1 MKNNILIS
9 IIFAGLLFSCSKS
22 SNKPQQSSNNTSV
35 TISGAAYTTVIIGTQ
50 TWTSVNYNG
59 PGGVNYN
66 NGANNATYGKLYT
79 WTEAKA
85 ISLPAG
91 WRLPTESDF
100 NNLMI
105 AIGAQNL
112 GNGSYLSSGTE
123 PLQLMS
129 KSGWTTTN
137 GTNALGFNAKPAGYY
152 DQVSAE
158 NQQFNNEGNGALFL
172 SSTPYMTN
180 GTSPLSF
187 IVGAGN
193 AALTD
198 LVLLQTD
205 AASIRFVK
213 DN

>member
-1 MKNNILIS
+1 MKNNILIGL
-9 IIFAGLLFSCSKS
+9 IFAGMLFACSKS
-22 SNKPQQSSNNTSV
+22 SNKPQQSSNTTTV
-35 TISGAAYTTVIIGTQ
+35 TINGTAYNTVIIGTQ

-79 WTEAKA
+79 WAEAQA

-91 WRLPTESDF
+91 WRLPTANDF

-112 GNGSYLSSGTE
+112 GNGNYLPSGTE

-129 KSGWTTTN
+129 NSGWSTTN
-137 GTNALGFNAKPAGYY
+137 GTNTLGFSAEPAGFY
-152 DQVSAE
+152 DQVSSN
-158 NQQFNNEGNGALFL
+158 NQQFNSEGNGALFL
-172 SSTPYMTN
+172 SATPYMSH
-180 GTSPLSF
+180 GPSPLSF
-187 IVGAGN
+187 AVGAGN

-205 AASIRFVK
+205 AASVRFVK